1 MSITSLLLITL
12 VQSFMHSA
20 TLGRVRLGLAG
31 QCDITIKFR
40 HFVVIIYLICDI
52 RALHDVFPASRL
64 FSRNF
69 LLLFPRSLQVL

>member
-12 VQSFMHSA
+12 VQSFMRSA

-31 QCDITIKFR
+31 QCDITINFR
-40 HFVVIIYLICDI
+40 HFVVVIYLICDI
-52 RALHDVFPASRL
+52 RALHDVFFPASRL

-69 LLLFPRSLQVL
+69 LLFPRVLQVL